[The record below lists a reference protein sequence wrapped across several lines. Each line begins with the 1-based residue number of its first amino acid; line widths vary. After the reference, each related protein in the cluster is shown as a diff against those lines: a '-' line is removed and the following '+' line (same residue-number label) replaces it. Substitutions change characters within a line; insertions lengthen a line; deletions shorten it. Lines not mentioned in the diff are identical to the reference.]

1 MSEETIKDV
10 GSLVDFVLGDDSEM
24 DYHSPKAQEDN
35 AETSELPP
43 EFDSDTESFDLYG
56 EDDEDESF
64 ESDSGETPKS
74 DAEKQQPVEAPAS
87 ADSAVAEEGKA
98 PEATVDY
105 QAEIAK
111 LEKRLHDTQKAYH
124 ESNARAAEFQ
134 KRLENLESKAAND
147 EKKEASDDDDDWFED
162 DSEDK
167 KTDSALKKELND
179 IRQRSENLEARQEEI
194 QHQANLNAWHT
205 AAAPVRAEH
214 SDFDELV
221 YQKLEPLLDEQTGDP
236 RIRMLYMQQEDRSPA
251 AAYKFARSLSTIL
264 EMLDDPDGFHTRME
278 SLKNEIKNVSSE
290 KESQPRAAKGKAA
303 LDMVNSAEFADDH
316 KKASRSLVDEIF
328 GED

>member
-1 MSEETIKDV
+1 MSEEIIKDV
-10 GSLVDFVLGDDSEM
+10 DSLVDFVLGDDSEM
-24 DYHSPKAQEDN
+24 NYHSPEAQDEKADV
-35 AETSELPP
+35 SEMPP
-43 EFDSDTESFDLYG
+43 EFDSDAELFEPYG
-56 EDDEDESF
+56 EDDDE
-64 ESDSGETPKS
+64 EEPIDSDSGKQPES
-74 DAEKQQPVEAPAS
+74 EAEKQQPADAPAT
-87 ADSAVAEEGKA
+87 ADSAPSEEVK
-98 PEATVDY
+98 PEETNTVDY

-134 KRLENLESKAAND
+134 KRLENLESKAANK
-147 EKKEASDDDDDWFED
+147 EKKEASEDDWFED
-162 DSEDK
+162 DSEDE

-179 IRQRSENLEARQEEI
+179 IRQRSETLEARQEEI

-214 SDFDELV
+214 PDFDELV
-221 YQKLEPLLDEQTGDP
+221 YQKLEPLLDEQTGDS

-278 SLKNEIKNVSSE
+278 SLKNEIKNASSI
-290 KESQPRAAKGKAA
+290 KETQPRAAKGKAA
-303 LDMVNSAEFADDH
+303 LDMVNSAEFADDP
-316 KKASRSLVDEIF
+316 KKAPRSLVDELF